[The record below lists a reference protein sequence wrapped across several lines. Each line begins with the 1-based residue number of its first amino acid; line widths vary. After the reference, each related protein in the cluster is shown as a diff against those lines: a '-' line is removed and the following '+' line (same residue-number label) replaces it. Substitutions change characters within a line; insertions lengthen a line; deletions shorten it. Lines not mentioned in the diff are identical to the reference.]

1 MWSPRQE
8 FGPRGATETPACRR
22 DVALLYVES
31 SSEQLLRTKFRRV
44 TVNGQFRKKLRARL
58 PMWPRNPG
66 GCRCVRTMGLTT
78 AGASQRVDFLDA
90 KPIANVVH
98 LVGNVL
104 DQK

>member
-8 FGPRGATETPACRR
+8 FGPRGATEMPACRR
-22 DVALLYVES
+22 DVAVLYVEYS
-31 SSEQLLRTKFRRV
+31 LEQLLRTKFRRV
-44 TVNGQFRKKLRARL
+44 TVNGQFRKKAARKAAHG
-58 PMWPRNPG
+58 PRNPG
-66 GCRCVRTMGLTT
+66 GCRCVRAMGLTT

-98 LVGNVL
+98 LVGNVP